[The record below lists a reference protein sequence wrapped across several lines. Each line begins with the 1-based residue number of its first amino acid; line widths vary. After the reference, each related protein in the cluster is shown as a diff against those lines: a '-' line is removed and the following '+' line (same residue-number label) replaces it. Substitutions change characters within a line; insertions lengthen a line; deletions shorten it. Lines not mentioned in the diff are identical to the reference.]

1 MSDSK
6 IPSRVEIPFFPF
18 GKRIAV
24 TTSFDDGVVQDR
36 RVVKAFNEWGLKGTF
51 NLNSGGLL
59 RTGKP
64 ATGTS
69 GRIDACEVADLYR
82 GHEVAVHTVT
92 HPSLTRLDP
101 AQIAMEVIEDR
112 KALEDLVGYPVRG
125 MAYPNGAYD
134 EKVINVLRQI
144 GIVYS
149 RTVENSP
156 RCFPPAEP
164 LAWAS
169 TAHMYSNN
177 PCPVNE
183 NFENLYSTK
192 YYSGVFYIWG
202 HTYEFDS
209 KGCGWADLGRRFKQ
223 LVRRTATCHSSGWA
237 DLERIF
243 KPLSGKPDVWYCT
256 NIELFDY
263 EAARKRLVIAANL
276 KTAYNPSAITV
287 SVSVDGKLA
296 DIPPGKIV
304 DLK

>member
-1 MSDSK
+1 MSS
-6 IPSRVEIPFFPF
+6 PSEPKRVEIPPFPN

-51 NLNSGGLL
+51 NLNSGTLL

-64 ATGTS
+64 SAESS
-69 GRIDACEVADLYR
+69 GRIDACEVAELYM

-92 HPSLTRLDP
+92 HPHLPKLDST
-101 AQIAMEVIEDR
+101 QIAMEVIEDR

-125 MAYPNGAYD
+125 MAYPFGTYD
-134 EKVINVLRQI
+134 EKVINALRQT
-144 GIVYS
+144 GIVYA

-156 RCFPPAEP
+156 ICFPPREP

-169 TAHMYSNN
+169 TSHMLSKN

-183 NFENLYSTK
+183 NFEKLYCNK
-192 YYSGVFYIWG
+192 NYSGVFYIWG
-202 HTYEFDS
+202 HTYEFDRT
-209 KGCGWADLGRRFKQ
+209 GADW
-223 LVRRTATCHSSGWA
+223 S

-263 EAARKRLVIAANL
+263 EAARNRIVIAANL
-276 KTAYNPSAITV
+276 KTACNPNAIAV
-287 SVSVDGKLA
+287 SVSVDGKSIDL
-296 DIPPGKIV
+296 PPGKTIK
-304 DLK
+304 LF

>member
-1 MSDSK
+1 MSSANVPK
-6 IPSRVEIPFFPF
+6 RVEIPPFPN

-51 NLNSGGLL
+51 NLNSGTLL

-64 ATGTS
+64 ATESS
-69 GRIDACEVADLYR
+69 GRIDACEVAELYK

-92 HPSLTRLDP
+92 HPSLTKLDP
-101 AQIAMEVIEDR
+101 TQIAMEVIEDR

-134 EKVINVLRQI
+134 EKVINVLRQT

-149 RTVENSP
+149 RTTEYSP
-156 RCFPPAEP
+156 RCFPAMEP

-169 TAHMYSNN
+169 TAHMLSKN
-177 PCPVNE
+177 PSTVNE
-183 NFENLYSTK
+183 NFEKLYGNK
-192 YYSGVFYIWG
+192 NYSGVFYIWG
-202 HTYEFDS
+202 HTYEFDRP
-209 KGCGWADLGRRFKQ
+209 GADW
-223 LVRRTATCHSSGWA
+223 S

-263 EAARKRLVIAANL
+263 ETARNRLVIAANL
-276 KTAYNPSAITV
+276 KTAYNPSAIHVTI
-287 SVSVDGKLA
+287 KA
-296 DIPPGKIV
+296 DNNPIDLPPGKTVNI
-304 DLK
+304 K

>member
-1 MSDSK
+1 MSSANAPK
-6 IPSRVEIPFFPF
+6 RVEIPPFPN

-51 NLNSGGLL
+51 NLNSGTLL
-59 RTGKP
+59 RNGKP
-64 ATGTS
+64 STESS
-69 GRIDACEVADLYR
+69 GRIDACEVAELYM

-92 HPSLTRLDP
+92 HPSLTKLDA
-101 AQIAMEVIEDR
+101 AQIAMEVIDDR

-134 EKVINVLRQI
+134 KKVIDILRQT

-149 RTVENSP
+149 RTTENSP
-156 RCFPPAEP
+156 RCFPTSEP

-169 TAHMYSNN
+169 TSHMLSKN

-183 NFENLYSTK
+183 NFEKLYSNK
-192 YYSGVFYIWG
+192 NYSGVFYIWG
-202 HTYEFDS
+202 HTYEFDR
-209 KGCGWADLGRRFKQ
+209 AD
-223 LVRRTATCHSSGWA
+223 ADWS

-263 EAARKRLVIAANL
+263 EEARNRIVIAANL

-287 SVSVDGKLA
+287 TVKVDSKPIDL
-296 DIPPGKIV
+296 PPGKTVKIF
-304 DLK
+304 